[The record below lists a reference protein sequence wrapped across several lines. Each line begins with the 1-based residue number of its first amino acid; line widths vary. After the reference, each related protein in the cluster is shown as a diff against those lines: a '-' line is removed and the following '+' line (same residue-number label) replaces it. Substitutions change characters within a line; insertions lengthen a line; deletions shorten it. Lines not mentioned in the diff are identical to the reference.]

1 MSASPPPVSLASVVA
16 TPGLRLAL
24 LPFLIPSDLQSL
36 MRSSKLLA
44 HSCTTPLDDPS
55 LASVHPEHVPHAPTL
70 GEERAETPP
79 TLVSVLSIPGLHVL
93 PFLSLSDFRS
103 LLFSSKVVARSF
115 DLPLD
120 DLFFRRYSCGD
131 KFVCREHLLQAGKV
145 GWERGESERCCHD
158 MRHGDG
164 PWHERG
170 TFFCPGCLK
179 GELAKTR
186 EFPQCEETYCMAC
199 IGREGG
205 HACYY
210 RRIAHVDGGPPVSD
224 LVPHPCYTCP
234 THGFGCEHIY
244 TCSPCYVDSC
254 GEEEPHFTDCCEY
267 CGQMFCRDCLTKLGV
282 EISYCTDWACQSV
295 YVFPKTGPYSH
306 RGPLVSHMRH
316 CFPPCVGKYGNI
328 VGQLNLCKGV
338 PDRDY

>member
-1 MSASPPPVSLASVVA
+1 
-16 TPGLRLAL
+16 
-24 LPFLIPSDLQSL
+24 
-36 MRSSKLLA
+36 
-44 HSCTTPLDDPS
+44 LD
-55 LASVHPEHVPHAPTL
+55 
-70 GEERAETPP
+70 
-79 TLVSVLSIPGLHVL
+79 HVL

-120 DLFFRRYSCGD
+120 DLFFRSYSCGN

-145 GWERGESERCCHD
+145 GEERGESERCCHD

-186 EFPQCEETYCMAC
+186 ECPQCEETYCMAC

-205 HACYY
+205 HACYD
-210 RRIAHVDGGPPVSD
+210 RRNAHVDGWSPLSD

-244 TCSPCYVDSC
+244 TCSLCYVDSC

-295 YVFPKTGPYSH
+295 YVFPRTGPYVA
-306 RGPLVSHMRH
+306 PLRH
-316 CFPPCVGKYGNI
+316 CFPPCVSMYGKNK
-328 VGQLNLCKGV
+328 GQLNLCKGV